1 MWITIA
7 LIAVLACGGALYY
20 FLVMGMKPGNV
31 TVIAIPSDVK
41 VYLDGKEQPG
51 AGTPLTIRSL
61 KPGPYIVSVF
71 KPGYERWTKTV
82 EVTPGETIR
91 LSPQLEPLATAT
103 IELRTTPS
111 GGEAYLDGR
120 KLQGVTPMKITQV
133 TPGKHRIEV
142 RKPPYQPWVH
152 TFEAQPEEVLKLN
165 GRLLPAEVAVLV
177 RARPKAEVFLI
188 RDGKRESMGLSPVTL
203 RLDPKFSYLVAVE
216 KEGYKPWRRPITFKG
231 DGPVEMEA
239 ALEKEEPA
247 PRPPTVRHP
256 RPRPPRPRPPS
267 VVSPRPP
274 RPKPPTPKPPTPKPP
289 TPKPAGMGTLMI
301 GSKPWT
307 RIIIDGKDTGLTTP
321 QRSLPLPAGK
331 HVVTLRNPKFD
342 IDVSFQV
349 VIKAG
354 QRTKVIK
361 RNLK

>member
-1 MWITIA
+1 
-7 LIAVLACGGALYY
+7 
-20 FLVMGMKPGNV
+20 
-31 TVIAIPSDVK
+31 
-41 VYLDGKEQPG
+41 
-51 AGTPLTIRSL
+51 L

-133 TPGKHRIEV
+133 TPGKHRLEV

-152 TFEAQPEEVLKLN
+152 QFEAQPEEVLKLT
-165 GRLLPAEVAVLV
+165 GRLLPAEVAVKV
-177 RARPKAEVFLI
+177 KTHPKAEVFLI

-203 RLDPKFSYLVAVE
+203 RLDPKFSYMVAAE
-216 KEGYKPWRRPITFKG
+216 KEGYKPWRRPVTFKG
-231 DGPVEMEA
+231 DGPVQMTAE
-239 ALEKEEPA
+239 LEKEAPA
-247 PRPPTVRHP
+247 PRPPRVRTPRRP
-256 RPRPPRPRPPS
+256 RPRPPTVATPERPRPRPTPPRPTPPRPRPP
-267 VVSPRPP
+267 
-274 RPKPPTPKPPTPKPP
+274 
-289 TPKPAGMGTLMI
+289 KPAGIGTLVI
-301 GSKPWT
+301 GSNPWT

-331 HVVTLRNPKFD
+331 HIVTLRNPKFGID
-342 IDVSFQV
+342 ISFPV

-354 QRTKVIK
+354 QKTKVIK
-361 RNLK
+361 RTLKQQ